1 MSLNSLKSRFLK
13 LLKNLPF
20 SGDDLALYDKIDS
33 AANNLGVFPILNVLW
48 VLAVC
53 CFILSFILIINY
65 Y

>member
-33 AANNLGVFPILNVLW
+33 AANNLGVF
-48 VLAVC
+48 
-53 CFILSFILIINY
+53 LS
-65 Y
+65 